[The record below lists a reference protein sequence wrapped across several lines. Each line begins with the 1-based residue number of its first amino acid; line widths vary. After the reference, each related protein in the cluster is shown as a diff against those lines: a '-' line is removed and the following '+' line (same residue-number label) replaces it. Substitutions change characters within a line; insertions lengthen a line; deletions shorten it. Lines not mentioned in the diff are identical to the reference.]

1 MAKGGS
7 FEDWASSPIVGFD
20 PATNP
25 IVLPPGNS
33 IVPDPTPAAAPAPDP
48 NPRYQELTAPG
59 GPSLFNNRMDTQAG
73 REREAQMRAAEAALI
88 VSQSH
93 ASRGELVEANRAIDV
108 ANDRLS
114 ELNRIGS
121 GPSPV
126 GFNTGF
132 TQAKID
138 TFGPT
143 MRPAAPPS
151 KTDPGPGADPGGGPR
166 DGATPGSFFSS
177 PVASTPPPPPPPV
190 KDPGRDVISF
200 ARNDLSPT
208 GITNLLLEAIG
219 GVEASTIARRDTVE
233 GQNPYYDA
241 ISNVATIRKEYDA
254 TKLVS
259 KQTSNES
266 IFDIYAID
274 LNSKIP
280 GDLYLRQ
287 RNLENFFYIADN
299 GDLVIEFDNI
309 IGDEQLQLEIAG
321 GGTIKMVSES

>member
-1 MAKGGS
+1 MAKGGTGGVGAVDLGGS
-7 FEDWASSPIVGFD
+7 FQDWASQPIVGFD
-20 PATNP
+20 P
-25 IVLPPGNS
+25 
-33 IVPDPTPAAAPAPDP
+33 PAPAPAPDP
-48 NPRYQELTAPG
+48 NPRYQEVTQTPANVSLYGNNLNTTAG
-59 GPSLFNNRMDTQAG
+59 KQ
-73 REREAQMRAAEAALI
+73 REQEMRAAEAALI

-93 ASRGELVEANRAIDV
+93 ASRGELVEANTAINT
-108 ANDRLS
+108 ANARLDA
-114 ELNRIGS
+114 LNRIG
-121 GPSPV
+121 PSAED
-126 GFNTGF
+126 FNTNF
-132 TQAKID
+132 RQAKID
-138 TFGPT
+138 VFGPT
-143 MRPAAPPS
+143 MRPAPPPS
-151 KTDPGPGADPGGGPR
+151 KTDPGPGADPGGPGGGPS

-254 TKLVS
+254 TKLIS
-259 KQTSNES
+259 KQTSNQS

-274 LNSKIP
+274 LNSKVP

>member
-1 MAKGGS
+1 MAKGG
-7 FEDWASSPIVGFD
+7 DWG
-20 PATNP
+20 PAPEPT
-25 IVLPPGNS
+25 
-33 IVPDPTPAAAPAPDP
+33 PTPAPTSAPAPAA
-48 NPRYQELTAPG
+48 NPSYEKLTAPG
-59 GPSLFNNRMDTQAG
+59 GPSLFGNRMDTQAG

-88 VSQSH
+88 VAQSEASQGRTESAQEAFDRSQQL
-93 ASRGELVEANRAIDV
+93 ASGISA
-108 ANDRLS
+108 
-114 ELNRIGS
+114 
-121 GPSPV
+121 P
-126 GFNTGF
+126 GFQTGF
-132 TQAKID
+132 SQA
-138 TFGPT
+138 TAQAFPGGRPT
-143 MRPAAPPS
+143 APQP
-151 KTDPGPGADPGGGPR
+151 KTDPGPGADPG
-166 DGATPGSFFSS
+166 DGASPGSFFSS
-177 PVASTPPPPPPPV
+177 PVAQTPPPPPSPV

-241 ISNVATIRKEYDA
+241 ISNLATIRKEYDA
-254 TKLVS
+254 TKLIS
-259 KQTSNES
+259 KQTSNQS

-287 RNLENFFYIADN
+287 RNLANFFYIADN
-299 GDLVIEFDNI
+299 GDLIIEFDNI